1 MIARKAPEMKQ
12 LHEEL
17 GLARERLAEIQV
29 SVDEFV
35 GKALELLHVERNAEL
50 EATQLELD
58 ASASTQ
64 DVSNG
69 KTIPTNNKVTGPTEY
84 LVKNHGRLEQE
95 QCDTICN
102 LIAVSSSTGKF

>member
-1 MIARKAPEMKQ
+1 MKQ

-29 SVDEFV
+29 SVEDFV
-35 GKALELLHVERNAEL
+35 GKALELLQVERNAEL

-64 DVSNG
+64 DVTDG
-69 KTIPTNNKVTGPTEY
+69 KTIRANSKVGPTEY